1 MTRTTD
7 WIRPL
12 AEAPASA
19 KEVSG
24 AHSRTR
30 QDLFTEWSAALGFPG
45 HFGRNWD
52 AFTDCLRDI
61 VPTAVVVRDAGA
73 LLADAP
79 QLELAVLL
87 DVLAE
92 AAGDDSAAPRLL
104 LFLDDTPDRLAALN
118 ARLAKGS

>member
-1 MTRTTD
+1 LTRTTD

-12 AEAPASA
+12 AEAPAAA

-24 AHSRTR
+24 ARSRTR

-104 LFLDDTPDRLAALN
+104 LFLDDTPDGLAALN
-118 ARLAKGS
+118 ARLATGG

>member
-12 AEAPASA
+12 AEAPAAA

-24 AHSRTR
+24 ARSRTR

-61 VPTAVVVRDAGA
+61 APTAVVVRDAGA

-92 AAGDDSAAPRLL
+92 ATGDDSAAPRLL

-118 ARLAKGS
+118 ARLAKGG